1 MQNHVMLMRKFKHF
15 SKTLKFHESII
26 ITVLSLV
33 ITWNQKLSYVR
44 LCLKVPCGYC
54 ERKLRGQTV
63 VNCCSFCDSSALC
76 CVRKKSIRREGIW
89 EKKKPDWGEH
99 ARSLAVWISLRNYEK
114 KQIKVENWRF
124 LCFLMFESENAF
136 KVIHGGSLA
145 GKLIELFGIMKFV
158 NLLGFNVCRKFDR
171 LTIKIDY

>member
-1 MQNHVMLMRKFKHF
+1 MWKKAVKTMQNHVMLMRKFKHF

-33 ITWNQKLSYVR
+33 ITRNQKLSYER

-99 ARSLAVWISLRNYEK
+99 DRSCVCSLACCVNQLKKLRK
-114 KQIKVENWRF
+114 KAN
-124 LCFLMFESENAF
+124 
-136 KVIHGGSLA
+136 
-145 GKLIELFGIMKFV
+145 
-158 NLLGFNVCRKFDR
+158 
-171 LTIKIDY
+171 